1 MWKPIEGYE
10 GYEISNSGNVRNK
23 HGRQLKP
30 IINKNGY
37 AYVNLYR
44 EGSMKHIFIH
54 RLVAIAFL
62 PNDSKRQF
70 VNHIDGIK
78 TNNTAGNLE
87 WCTSR
92 ENNLHAIRTGL
103 IKINT
108 NGLVNRTIPV
118 VCYNR
123 ETGETTEFQ
132 SGRECSRYFGKSA
145 DWASKRIN
153 SFNGKYKQYVLKQKK
168 LHNGSSVTSTG
179 K

>member
-1 MWKPIEGYE
+1 MWKPIAGYE
-10 GYEISNSGNVRNK
+10 SYQISNSGNVINK

-78 TNNTAGNLE
+78 TNNTVGNLE
-87 WCTSR
+87 WCTTR
-92 ENNLHAIRTGL
+92 ENNLHAIKNGL

-108 NGLVNRTIPV
+108 SGLIKNEIPV
-118 VCYNR
+118 LCINQ
-123 ETGETTEFQ
+123 ETGEKKEFI
-132 SGRECSRYFGKSA
+132 SCRECSRYFYKSA

-153 SFNGKYKQYVLKQKK
+153 SFGGVYKQYLLKRKK
-168 LHNGSSVTSTG
+168 LHNGS
-179 K
+179 